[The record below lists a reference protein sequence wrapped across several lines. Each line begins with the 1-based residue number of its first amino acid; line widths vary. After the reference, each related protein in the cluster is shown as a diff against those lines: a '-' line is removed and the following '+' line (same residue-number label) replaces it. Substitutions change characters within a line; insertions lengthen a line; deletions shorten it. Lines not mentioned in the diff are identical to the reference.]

1 MKFTPEQ
8 IKRGTRFQITPT
20 ELGQLLFGSVIYAL
34 GVNLFVAPA
43 HTYSGG
49 VMGITQLLYTFA
61 QEWNPIVTT
70 IPFISIVYYLLNAPL
85 LVLAYRSL
93 GQNFFV
99 RTLICITTESTF
111 LMLIPSPDHM
121 LVDSTVTSA
130 IIGGLCCGYGAGQIF
145 VSRSSGGG
153 LDVIGMVLT
162 KKYQGFS
169 IGKIAMAVNAII
181 YLVCGLTQS
190 ISVAIYSII
199 YAAANSM
206 VVDRIHSQNINTEML
221 LITKKNPE
229 PIIDYITHNLG
240 RSANFWESTS
250 GYTREKSFIIIAVM
264 SKYEVRRFEQFLQ
277 HYDPSIFAVKN
288 HGVAIDGN
296 FKKKL

>member
-8 IKRGTRFQITPT
+8 IKRGTRFSISKT
-20 ELGQLLFGSVIYAL
+20 ELAQLLFGSVIYAMGL
-34 GVNLFVAPA
+34 NLFVSPA

-49 VMGITQLLYTFA
+49 VMGITQLIYTFA

-70 IPFISIVYYLLNAPL
+70 IPFIPMVYYLLNAPL
-85 LVLAYRSL
+85 MILAYKEL

-99 RTLICITTESTF
+99 RTLICLTTESIC
-111 LMLIPSPDHM
+111 LMLIPIPETM

-153 LDVIGMVLT
+153 LDVIGMVMT
-162 KKYQGFS
+162 KRYQGFS
-169 IGKIAMAVNAII
+169 IGKISMSVNAII
-181 YLVCGLTQS
+181 YLICGLTQNV
-190 ISVAIYSII
+190 SVAIYSII

-206 VVDRIHSQNINTEML
+206 VVDKIHSQNICTEMT

-229 PIIDYITHNLG
+229 PIVDYITHNLG
-240 RSANFWESTS
+240 HSANYWESTS
-250 GYTREKSFIIIAVM
+250 GYTREKSYVVM
-264 SKYEVRRFEQFLQ
+264 LVLSKYEVRRFEQFLS
-277 HYDPSIFAVKN
+277 HYDPSVFAIKN